1 MIEKIQTEKAFYF
14 SYELDLT
21 RSMQSSFEFYVNL
34 SKMQKGKM
42 TTAQQQAQIFR
53 DAYPNATDYDTKF
66 AINNNVLNPVFKD
79 IAYSPFR
86 IPCIFGYVHIAQ
98 PKF

>member
-1 MIEKIQTEKAFYF
+1 MIEKVQLEKSFYF

-21 RSMQSSFEFYVNL
+21 RSMQSSFEFYMNL
-34 SKMQKGKM
+34 KNQYKGKI

-53 DAYPNATDYDTKF
+53 DAYPNATDYLNNF
-66 AINNNVLNPVFKD
+66 AINHNLLSVFQGLE
-79 IAYSPFR
+79 YSPFK
-86 IPCIFGYVHIAQ
+86 IPCIFGYVHIAH